1 MATYFGINSNYA
13 GTLFSSGST
22 NSSGNSLYSLL
33 SEYSSVKSG
42 SYKKLLNAYYA
53 KTEGTGSADKTEN
66 KSISTAKDDTKSLTS
81 MKNSAD
87 SLKEAV
93 AALSTSGSKSVFTK
107 ESVTDEDGN
116 TSQKYNTD
124 NIYKAVKSFVD
135 GYNDILDTT
144 SKSNTSS
151 IVSNVKSMITETMS
165 NSDLLNKIGITV
177 NSDSTLSIDEDT
189 FKKSDMT
196 TAKSLFGSTGSY
208 GYQIGVKASMIGMNA
223 TSEANKSNTY
233 NSYGS
238 YNYNYTSGDLYN
250 SLF

>member
-13 GTLFSSGST
+13 STLFSSGST
-22 NSSGNSLYSLL
+22 NNSGNGLYGLL

-53 KTEGTGSADKTEN
+53 KTEGKGSVDKTEKKN
-66 KSISTAKDDTKSLTS
+66 ISTSRDDTKALTS

-87 SLKEAV
+87 ALKEAT

-107 ESVTDEDGN
+107 ESVTDKDGN
-116 TSQKYNTD
+116 TSQNYNTD

-135 GYNDILDTT
+135 GYNNVLDTT

-151 IVSNVKSMITETMS
+151 IVNNVKSMITETQS
-165 NSDLLNKIGITV
+165 NSDLLKKVGITV
-177 NSDSTLSIDEDT
+177 NSDSTLTIDEDT

-196 TAKSLFGSTGSY
+196 SVKSLFGSTGSY
-208 GYQIGVKASMIGMNA
+208 GYQIGVKASMIEMNA
-223 TSEANKSNTY
+223 ASEANKSNTY